1 MSGTK
6 QDNSKYILKNM
17 TDEDYNQNLTYLTTI
32 SSYAASECHP
42 MPPEAIAVM
51 ISEIAKK
58 YEEIFDI
65 AKLDYI
71 NDENLKDTPFRIA
84 SMYINEL
91 LIGRYTKPPRIEGFP
106 ADYYHYIVNESP
118 TDKIKNLYEI
128 LDGIERTFYSDFATG
143 GFKTTLLNSLLSES
157 EMILEQIRELED
169 EFYSE
174 NSSIQKVPLRNMV
187 VKTVDINSLC
197 SHHFIPFVSTDE
209 KSSKCIIAYIPRL
222 GSKKALLGISK
233 LQRIADYFGR
243 RPQLQET
250 LNWQIKAFVSL
261 ILRSPDV
268 MVSFHNI
275 IHYCEKTRGVESHC
289 GSTSSIEFT
298 GKYTIAENRD
308 LVFKLS
314 ENL

>member
-6 QDNSKYILKNM
+6 QDNSKKILKGM
-17 TDEDYNQNLTYLTTI
+17 SAESYNQNLNYLTNI

-42 MPPEAIAVM
+42 MPSEAIAVM
-51 ISEIAKK
+51 VQEIAKK

-65 AKLDYI
+65 AKLDYR

-91 LIGRYTKPPRIEGFP
+91 LVGRYTKPPRIEGFP
-106 ADYYHYIVNESP
+106 ADYYHYMVEEAISP
-118 TDKIKNLYEI
+118 TVKDLYLELDKLEQ
-128 LDGIERTFYSDFATG
+128 LFYSDFES
-143 GFKTTLLNSLLSES
+143 KEYSITLENKILTES
-157 EMILEQIRELED
+157 ERILEEIKILENN
-169 EFYSE
+169 YYNE
-174 NSSIQKVPLRNMV
+174 NPYKKTPLRNMV

-209 KSSKCIIAYIPRL
+209 KSSKCIIAYIPKL

-261 ILRSPDV
+261 ILRSSDV

-298 GKYTIAENRD
+298 GKYENYENRG